1 MIVSIAYPRCWTST
15 QFYNMVKICK
25 EDTTRNNLYPQ
36 YTFGV
41 EMRLN
46 SRLGDF
52 ARQVY
57 EKTNN

>member
-1 MIVSIAYPRCWTST
+1 
-15 QFYNMVKICK
+15 MVKICK